1 MLGNGILE
9 IINFYSEDGEILR
22 IRGKVTN
29 IVRDSK
35 IALSMA
41 DIDDL
46 YKEMVYE
53 KLKEILVVKEGVD
66 KNMIR
71 YHVDTNDI
79 DGGGTDFILF
89 GESLWSLK
97 QLKSLLEKYHYY
109 DGY

>member
-9 IINFYSEDGEILR
+9 IINFYSEDGEILK

-35 IALSMA
+35 VDLSMA

-46 YKEMVYE
+46 FKEMVYE
-53 KLKEILVVKEGVD
+53 KLKDILVEKEGVD
-66 KNMIR
+66 KNMIK

-79 DGGGTDFILF
+79 DGAGTDFFLF
-89 GESLWSLK
+89 GESLWNLK
-97 QLKSLLEKYHYY
+97 QLKSLLEKYHYC